1 MKETLIFDELMGCAG
16 MPAKGSCTELRLGL
30 FPSTKGML
38 LLLLLLVLFWPDGHA
53 LLLEP
58 SRRVRDGDW

>member
-1 MKETLIFDELMGCAG
+1 MFDELMGCAG
-16 MPAKGSCTELRLGL
+16 IPANGSCTELRLGL

-53 LLLEP
+53 LLEP

>member
-16 MPAKGSCTELRLGL
+16 MPAKGSELRLGL
-30 FPSTKGML
+30 FPSTKAML

-53 LLLEP
+53 LLEP